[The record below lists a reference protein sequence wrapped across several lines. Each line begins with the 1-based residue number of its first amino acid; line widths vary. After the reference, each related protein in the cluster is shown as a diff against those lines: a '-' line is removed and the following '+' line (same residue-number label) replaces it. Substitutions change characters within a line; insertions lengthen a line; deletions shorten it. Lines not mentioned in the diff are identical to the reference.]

1 MDDAFKDLHGLMT
14 LAQEMVTLAE
24 RFRVS
29 LAEKGRQAGDPG
41 EEAGEAAMAAEL
53 ASLGIA
59 SPVTKD
65 MAGAQF
71 HQQLSR
77 QVRACCTCFA
87 CSWCEFLDLFHN
99 LLIAPTLLL
108 RASGG

>member
-1 MDDAFKDLHGLMT
+1 MLPVVFRNMDEAFRDLHGLMT
-14 LAQEMVTLAE
+14 LAQEMVVLAE

-29 LAEKGRQAGDPG
+29 LAEKGRLGAETG

-53 ASLGIA
+53 SSLGIA

-65 MAGAQF
+65 VAGAQF

-77 QVRACCTCFA
+77 QVCVIFFV
-87 CSWCEFLDLFHN
+87 SDL
-99 LLIAPTLLL
+99 
-108 RASGG
+108 G